1 MSLGI
6 VIANFAGPVRQSP
19 TAGVSAATAAA
30 ASDAVNAAPN
40 AANGI
45 SNETVSAAV
54 PALAASQP
62 QLTSNFTV
70 VVLQLLNEQGVVTA
84 TIPSAQ
90 QLAAYR
96 AGSAVP
102 QS

>member
-6 VIANFAGPVRQSP
+6 AIANIAGPVRQLP
-19 TAGVSAATAAA
+19 APIPAAAIGEASAAANTTK
-30 ASDAVNAAPN
+30 AP
-40 AANGI
+40 
-45 SNETVSAAV
+45 SAP
-54 PALAASQP
+54 PAIGASQP
-62 QLTSNFTV
+62 QLASNFTV

-96 AGSAVP
+96 AGTAVP
-102 QS
+102 EG

>member
-6 VIANFAGPVRQSP
+6 VIANIAGPLRQAEAPAVSVAAEP
-19 TAGVSAATAAA
+19 TGPNTE
-30 ASDAVNAAPN
+30 NA
-40 AANGI
+40 
-45 SNETVSAAV
+45 TVSARSPAV
-54 PALAASQP
+54 AASQP
-62 QLTSNFTV
+62 QLASNLTV

-96 AGSAVP
+96 AGTAVP
-102 QS
+102 PA

>member
-1 MSLGI
+1 
-6 VIANFAGPVRQSP
+6 
-19 TAGVSAATAAA
+19 
-30 ASDAVNAAPN
+30 
-40 AANGI
+40 
-45 SNETVSAAV
+45 
-54 PALAASQP
+54 
-62 QLTSNFTV
+62 
-70 VVLQLLNEQGVVTA
+70 VLQLLNEQGVVTA

>member
-6 VIANFAGPVRQSP
+6 VIANIAGPLRQSAAAP
-19 TAGVSAATAAA
+19 VASHAEDTAGTRADIA
-30 ASDAVNAAPN
+30 NA
-40 AANGI
+40 
-45 SNETVSAAV
+45 TVSSQA
-54 PALAASQP
+54 PPIAASQP
-62 QLTSNFTV
+62 QLASNLTL

-96 AGSAVP
+96 AGTAVP
-102 QS
+102 PS